1 MIKNYCSNPARY
13 RLVYMAERWSCGT
26 KLRVTLLGRESIMTN
41 FILRKH
47 RAMFVHIPKT
57 GGTSVKD
64 AFGGIECQFFGH
76 IPREFR
82 NLPSFAIVREPQ
94 ARFLSAFRMF
104 KYGNLLPE
112 DYYSIP
118 RLPDLTIKD
127 ALDVLEDPWIGF
139 DRSERSLLWNLKHH
153 MIPQT
158 HPFNCLHF
166 ARSKLRL
173 ETINVDFAQFVAT
186 TNLTAE
192 LPQFRGTR
200 GKQLEDEYWSPIDK
214 ERFSRIFEEDYK
226 VLGYSPDCANAPFRH
241 AARPYTTSQGSTDMM
256 VYEIWSAYFSDKI
269 IAVNNADTAL
279 PAVDCPLVPLA
290 DEIIPGEGNSKA
302 WAGRSKDLIGHF
314 RRLQPEFAGASRL
327 SHLLA
332 CLIVVLRRDAE
343 NERALKLF
351 WRILDEQFDVI
362 RSEISLRWL
371 ISIADTIADFGRN
384 TGECA
389 IGLSASVY
397 ANTAKLYETEQKIYH
412 PKRPWPP
419 KKRLNSGG
427 ELFDGMI
434 SYWIEEGDL
443 IENMFAR
450 SVRISKSEPVA
461 GKVLMEVIER
471 LKKGPTVYRRFNR
484 ISGKTS
490 VPILDTD
497 TRIKIERLAKKAL

>member
-1 MIKNYCSNPARY
+1 
-13 RLVYMAERWSCGT
+13 
-26 KLRVTLLGRESIMTN
+26 MTN
-41 FILRKH
+41 FILRER
-47 RAMFVHIPKT
+47 RAVFVHIPKT
-57 GGTSVKD
+57 GGTSVRD
-64 AFGGIECQFFGH
+64 AFGGIEGRFFGH

-82 NLPSFAIVREPQ
+82 NLPSFSIVREPQ

-112 DYYSIP
+112 DFYTTP
-118 RLPDLTIKD
+118 LLPDLTITE
-127 ALDVLEDPWIGF
+127 ALDVLENPWIGF

-166 ARSKLRL
+166 AQSMLRL
-173 ETINVDFAQFVAT
+173 ETINVDFAQFIAT
-186 TNLTAE
+186 INLKTE
-192 LPQFRGTR
+192 LPKLRGAS
-200 GKQLEDEYWSPIDK
+200 GKQQEEEYWSPKDK
-214 ERFSRIFEEDYK
+214 ERFSRIFEEDYR
-226 VLGYSPDCANAPFRH
+226 VLGYSPNVADAPLRH
-241 AARPYTTSQGSTDMM
+241 AALPYSIPQASADMT
-256 VYEIWSAYFSDKI
+256 VYEIWSAYFSDKVI
-269 IAVNNADTAL
+269 GVNNADTTL
-279 PAVDCPLVPLA
+279 PTVDCPLVPFA
-290 DEIIPGEGNSKA
+290 DEIIPGKGKNKA
-302 WAGRSKDLIGHF
+302 WAGRSKDLIEHF

-351 WRILDEQFDVI
+351 WRILYEQFDVI

-371 ISIADTIADFGRN
+371 VSIADTIADFGRN

-389 IGLSASVY
+389 IGMSASIY
-397 ANTAKLYETEQKIYH
+397 ANTAKLYETERKVYH

-434 SYWIEEGDL
+434 SYWIEKGDL

-450 SVRISKSEPVA
+450 SLRISQSEPVA

-490 VPILDTD
+490 VPILDSD
-497 TRIKIERLAKKAL
+497 TRVRIERLAKKTL